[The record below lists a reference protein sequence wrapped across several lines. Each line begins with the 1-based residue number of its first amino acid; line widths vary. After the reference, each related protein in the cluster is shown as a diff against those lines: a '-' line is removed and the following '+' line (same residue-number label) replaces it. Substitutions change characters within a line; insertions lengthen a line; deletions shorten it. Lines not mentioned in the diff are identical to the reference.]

1 MRVVVSQVVRRG
13 TACVMKSARTSAGVS
28 CAAKACARGHAA
40 LGGERDQLSGMGVG
54 ESKIAALYSRLAALA
69 DALILTLMAKKRWN
83 YRKYSYIFV

>member
-13 TACVMKSARTSAGVS
+13 TVCVMKSARTSAGVS

-54 ESKIAALYSRLAALA
+54 SQK
-69 DALILTLMAKKRWN
+69 
-83 YRKYSYIFV
+83 